1 MSTDSVLAAY
11 DPKGALRKALRESQ
25 ERSASERAA
34 RAPRQAMPR
43 DEAPATPLSEEEEL
57 FRDVVGDVLSRVS
70 LPPSPAPR
78 QGVAGAV
85 SPAPAVS
92 NANEDVGQRRDGRQG
107 AVTPPLS
114 DTLPAGHTVV
124 SPKVMPQ
131 HGGVTTFSDTRSHR
145 ITVRVSEE
153 EYDAYKRRATALNVP
168 VSAWLRAAA
177 LHVLDAATP
186 PLEAAAQAA
195 APESAQT
202 AQAIEQLRRE
212 GVNLNQALRRGSMI
226 DPERVRG
233 LARAVDDLRASLG
246 DKTVITSSTQT
257 AQAIEQLRRLKV
269 NLNQALKRGLV
280 IDPKQAQDLA
290 RSIDDL
296 RASLGDK
303 TVITS

>member
-1 MSTDSVLAAY
+1 MSTDSVLATY

-85 SPAPAVS
+85 PPAPAVS

-124 SPKVMPQ
+124 TPKVMPQ
-131 HGGVTTFSDTRSHR
+131 HEGVTTFSDTRSRR

-153 EYDAYKRRATALNVP
+153 EYGAYKRRATALNVP

-280 IDPKQAQDLA
+280 IDPKQVQDLA

>member
-1 MSTDSVLAAY
+1 MSTDSLFVTY
-11 DPKGALRKALRESQ
+11 DLKREMRKRMRAIEEQ
-25 ERSASERAA
+25 SASERAA
-34 RAPRQAMPR
+34 R
-43 DEAPATPLSEEEEL
+43 
-57 FRDVVGDVLSRVS
+57 VS
-70 LPPSPAPR
+70 PSPSPAPR

-92 NANEDVGQRRDGRQG
+92 NANEDEGQRRDGRQG

-124 SPKVMPQ
+124 TPKVMPQ
-131 HGGVTTFSDTRSHR
+131 HGGGDTLSDTRSRR

-212 GVNLNQALRRGSMI
+212 GVNLNQALRRGSVI
-226 DPERVRG
+226 DPERVRV

-246 DKTVITSSTQT
+246 DKTVITSSAQA
-257 AQAIEQLRRLKV
+257 AQAIEQLRRLRV

-280 IDPKQAQDLA
+280 IDPKQVQDLA

>member
-107 AVTPPLS
+107 RSRHRCLTLS
-114 DTLPAGHTVV
+114 LLAIPWSRLKSCLSMRALPRSPTLVRAGSLCVCRRR
-124 SPKVMPQ
+124 S
-131 HGGVTTFSDTRSHR
+131 TT
-145 ITVRVSEE
+145 
-153 EYDAYKRRATALNVP
+153 P
-168 VSAWLRAAA
+168 VSVVRLS
-177 LHVLDAATP
+177 
-186 PLEAAAQAA
+186 
-195 APESAQT
+195 SAF
-202 AQAIEQLRRE
+202 R
-212 GVNLNQALRRGSMI
+212 
-226 DPERVRG
+226 
-233 LARAVDDLRASLG
+233 
-246 DKTVITSSTQT
+246 
-257 AQAIEQLRRLKV
+257 
-269 NLNQALKRGLV
+269 
-280 IDPKQAQDLA
+280 
-290 RSIDDL
+290 
-296 RASLGDK
+296 
-303 TVITS
+303 

>member
-1 MSTDSVLAAY
+1 MSTDSTSTFY
-11 DPKGALRKALRESQ
+11 DPVYEARKALREAGVGAPSL
-25 ERSASERAA
+25 SERAA
-34 RAPRQAMPR
+34 RAPRQVMPR
-43 DEAPATPLSEEEEL
+43 DEAPATPLSEAQEL
-57 FRDVVGDVLSRVS
+57 VRDVVGDVLSRVS

-78 QGVAGAV
+78 QGVAGTV

-92 NANEDVGQRRDGRQG
+92 NANEDVGQRRDVRQG

-153 EYDAYKRRATALNVP
+153 EYDAFKRRAINVT

-177 LHVLDAATP
+177 LHVLDAAKP
-186 PLEAAAQAA
+186 PLEAVPQAA

-202 AQAIEQLRRE
+202 AQAVEQLRRL
-212 GVNLNQALRRGSMI
+212 GVNLNQALRRGSVI
-226 DPERVRG
+226 DPERVRD

-246 DKTVITSSTQT
+246 DKTVITS
-257 AQAIEQLRRLKV
+257 
-269 NLNQALKRGLV
+269 
-280 IDPKQAQDLA
+280 
-290 RSIDDL
+290 
-296 RASLGDK
+296 
-303 TVITS
+303 

>member
-70 LPPSPAPR
+70 PSPSPAPR

-124 SPKVMPQ
+124 TPKVMPQ
-131 HGGVTTFSDTRSHR
+131 HEGVTTFSDTRSHR

-212 GVNLNQALRRGSMI
+212 GVNLNQALRRGSMM

-246 DKTVITSSTQT
+246 DTTVITSSAQT
-257 AQAIEQLRRLKV
+257 AQAIEQLRRLRV

-280 IDPKQAQDLA
+280 IDPKQVQDLA

>member
-1 MSTDSVLAAY
+1 MSTDVF
-11 DPKGALRKALRESQ
+11 DLRREMRKRMREIE
-25 ERSASERAA
+25 ERSAAERAA
-34 RAPRQAMPR
+34 RAPRQVMPR
-43 DEAPATPLSEEEEL
+43 DEAPATPLSEEQEL
-57 FRDVVGDVLSRVS
+57 VRDVVGDVLSRVS

-78 QGVAGAV
+78 QGVAGTV

-124 SPKVMPQ
+124 TPKVMPQ
-131 HGGVTTFSDTRSHR
+131 HEGVTTFSDTRSHR

-212 GVNLNQALRRGSMI
+212 GVNLNQALRRGSVI
-226 DPERVRG
+226 DPERVRDLVRAVDDLRASLGDTTVITSSTQSAQAIEQLRRLRVNLSQALKRG
-233 LARAVDDLRASLG
+233 LVIDPKQVQDFARAVDDLRASLG
-246 DKTVITSSTQT
+246 DKTVITS
-257 AQAIEQLRRLKV
+257 
-269 NLNQALKRGLV
+269 
-280 IDPKQAQDLA
+280 
-290 RSIDDL
+290 
-296 RASLGDK
+296 
-303 TVITS
+303 

>member
-1 MSTDSVLAAY
+1 MSTDSTSTFY
-11 DPKGALRKALRESQ
+11 DPVYEARKALREAGVGAPSL
-25 ERSASERAA
+25 SERAA
-34 RAPRQAMPR
+34 RAPRQVMPR
-43 DEAPATPLSEEEEL
+43 DEAPATPLSEAQEL
-57 FRDVVGDVLSRVS
+57 VRDVVGDVLSRVS

-92 NANEDVGQRRDGRQG
+92 NANEDVGQRRDVRQG

-153 EYDAYKRRATALNVP
+153 EYDAFKRRATALNVT

-177 LHVLDAATP
+177 LHVLDAAKP
-186 PLEAAAQAA
+186 PLEAVPQAA

-202 AQAIEQLRRE
+202 AQAVEQLRRL
-212 GVNLNQALRRGSMI
+212 GVNLNQALRRGSVI
-226 DPERVRG
+226 DPERVRD

-246 DKTVITSSTQT
+246 DKTVITS
-257 AQAIEQLRRLKV
+257 
-269 NLNQALKRGLV
+269 
-280 IDPKQAQDLA
+280 
-290 RSIDDL
+290 
-296 RASLGDK
+296 
-303 TVITS
+303 

>member
-114 DTLPAGHTVV
+114 DTLPAGLQGVPYRV
-124 SPKVMPQ
+124 SRLKSCLSMGAV
-131 HGGVTTFSDTRSHR
+131 TRSP
-145 ITVRVSEE
+145 T
-153 EYDAYKRRATALNVP
+153 
-168 VSAWLRAAA
+168 
-177 LHVLDAATP
+177 
-186 PLEAAAQAA
+186 
-195 APESAQT
+195 
-202 AQAIEQLRRE
+202 
-212 GVNLNQALRRGSMI
+212 
-226 DPERVRG
+226 
-233 LARAVDDLRASLG
+233 LARAGSLCVCRRRSTTPSSVVRLR
-246 DKTVITSSTQT
+246 ST
-257 AQAIEQLRRLKV
+257 LR
-269 NLNQALKRGLV
+269 
-280 IDPKQAQDLA
+280 
-290 RSIDDL
+290 
-296 RASLGDK
+296 
-303 TVITS
+303 

>member
-1 MSTDSVLAAY
+1 MSTDSLFATY
-11 DPKGALRKALRESQ
+11 DLKSEMRKRMRAIEEQ
-25 ERSASERAA
+25 SASERAA
-34 RAPRQAMPR
+34 R
-43 DEAPATPLSEEEEL
+43 
-57 FRDVVGDVLSRVS
+57 VS
-70 LPPSPAPR
+70 PSPSPAPR

-92 NANEDVGQRRDGRQG
+92 NANEDGGQRRDGRQG

-124 SPKVMPQ
+124 TPKVMPQ
-131 HGGVTTFSDTRSHR
+131 HEGVTTFSDTRSHR

-177 LHVLDAATP
+177 LHVLDSATP
-186 PLEAAAQAA
+186 PLEAVAQAA
-195 APESAQT
+195 APESVQT

-212 GVNLNQALRRGSMI
+212 GVNLNQALRRGSVI

-280 IDPKQAQDLA
+280 IDPKQVQDLA
-290 RSIDDL
+290 RAVDDL

>member
-124 SPKVMPQ
+124 TPKVMPQ
-131 HGGVTTFSDTRSHR
+131 HGGVTTFSDTRSRR

-153 EYDAYKRRATALNVP
+153 EYDACDRRATKLGVP
-168 VSAWLRAAA
+168 LSAWLRAAA

-186 PLEAAAQAA
+186 PLEAVPRAA
-195 APESAQT
+195 APESVQT
-202 AQAIEQLRRE
+202 AQAIEQLRRL
-212 GVNLNQALRRGSMI
+212 GVNLNQALRRGSVV
-226 DPERVRG
+226 DPERVRD

-246 DKTVITSSTQT
+246 DKTVITS
-257 AQAIEQLRRLKV
+257 
-269 NLNQALKRGLV
+269 
-280 IDPKQAQDLA
+280 
-290 RSIDDL
+290 
-296 RASLGDK
+296 
-303 TVITS
+303 

>member
-1 MSTDSVLAAY
+1 MSTDVF
-11 DPKGALRKALRESQ
+11 DLRREMRKRMREIE
-25 ERSASERAA
+25 ERSAAERAA
-34 RAPRQAMPR
+34 RAPRQVMPR
-43 DEAPATPLSEEEEL
+43 DEAPATPLSEEQEL
-57 FRDVVGDVLSRVS
+57 VRDVVGDVLSRVS

-78 QGVAGAV
+78 QGVAGTV

-124 SPKVMPQ
+124 TPKVMPQ
-131 HGGVTTFSDTRSHR
+131 HEGVTTFSDTRSHR

-153 EYDAYKRRATALNVP
+153 EYDAYKRRATALNVT

-212 GVNLNQALRRGSMI
+212 GVNLNQALRRGSVI
-226 DPERVRG
+226 DPERVRDLVRAVDDLRASLGDTTVITSSTQTAQAIEQLRRLRVNLSQALKRG
-233 LARAVDDLRASLG
+233 LVIDPKQVQDFARAVDDLRASLG
-246 DKTVITSSTQT
+246 DKTVITS
-257 AQAIEQLRRLKV
+257 
-269 NLNQALKRGLV
+269 
-280 IDPKQAQDLA
+280 
-290 RSIDDL
+290 
-296 RASLGDK
+296 
-303 TVITS
+303 

>member
-1 MSTDSVLAAY
+1 M
-11 DPKGALRKALRESQ
+11 
-25 ERSASERAA
+25 
-34 RAPRQAMPR
+34 
-43 DEAPATPLSEEEEL
+43 
-57 FRDVVGDVLSRVS
+57 
-70 LPPSPAPR
+70 
-78 QGVAGAV
+78 

-92 NANEDVGQRRDGRQG
+92 NANEDGGQRRDGRQG

-124 SPKVMPQ
+124 TPKVMPQ
-131 HGGVTTFSDTRSHR
+131 HEGVTTFSDTRSHR

-202 AQAIEQLRRE
+202 AQAIEQLRRL
-212 GVNLNQALRRGSMI
+212 GVNLNQALRRGSVI
-226 DPERVRG
+226 DPERVRD

-246 DKTVITSSTQT
+246 DKTVITS
-257 AQAIEQLRRLKV
+257 
-269 NLNQALKRGLV
+269 
-280 IDPKQAQDLA
+280 
-290 RSIDDL
+290 
-296 RASLGDK
+296 
-303 TVITS
+303 

>member
-70 LPPSPAPR
+70 PSPSPAPR

-85 SPAPAVS
+85 PPAPAVS

-114 DTLPAGHTVV
+114 DTLPAGLQGVP
-124 SPKVMPQ
+124 PKVMPQ
-131 HGGVTTFSDTRSHR
+131 HRGGDTLSDTRSRR

-186 PLEAAAQAA
+186 PLEAVAQAT

-212 GVNLNQALRRGSMI
+212 GVNLNQALRRGSVI

-280 IDPKQAQDLA
+280 IDPKQVQDLA

-303 TVITS
+303 TVIAS

>member
-1 MSTDSVLAAY
+1 MEVRIMSTDFFDPQYEVRKMMREVAEQSAA
-11 DPKGALRKALRESQ
+11 
-25 ERSASERAA
+25 ERAA
-34 RAPRQAMPR
+34 RAPRQVMPR
-43 DEAPATPLSEEEEL
+43 DEAPATPLSEAQEL
-57 FRDVVGDVLSRVS
+57 VRDVVGDVLSRVS

-85 SPAPAVS
+85 PPAPAVS
-92 NANEDVGQRRDGRQG
+92 NANEDVGQRRDVRQG

-153 EYDAYKRRATALNVP
+153 EYDAFKRRATALNVK

-186 PLEAAAQAA
+186 PLEAVPQAA

-202 AQAIEQLRRE
+202 AQAIEQLRRL
-212 GVNLNQALRRGSMI
+212 GVNLNQALKRGSVI
-226 DPERVRG
+226 DPERVRD

-246 DKTVITSSTQT
+246 DKTVITS
-257 AQAIEQLRRLKV
+257 
-269 NLNQALKRGLV
+269 
-280 IDPKQAQDLA
+280 
-290 RSIDDL
+290 
-296 RASLGDK
+296 
-303 TVITS
+303 

>member
-70 LPPSPAPR
+70 PSPSPAPR

-124 SPKVMPQ
+124 TPKVMPQ
-131 HGGVTTFSDTRSHR
+131 HEGVTTFSDTRSHR

-246 DKTVITSSTQT
+246 DTTVITSSAQT
-257 AQAIEQLRRLKV
+257 AQAIEQLRRLRV

-280 IDPKQAQDLA
+280 IDPKQVQDLA

>member
-1 MSTDSVLAAY
+1 MSTDVF
-11 DPKGALRKALRESQ
+11 DLRREMRKRMREIE
-25 ERSASERAA
+25 ERSAAERAA
-34 RAPRQAMPR
+34 RAPRQVMPR
-43 DEAPATPLSEEEEL
+43 DEAPATPLSEEQEL
-57 FRDVVGDVLSRVS
+57 VRDVVGDVLSRVS

-78 QGVAGAV
+78 QGVAGTV

-124 SPKVMPQ
+124 TPKVMPQ
-131 HGGVTTFSDTRSHR
+131 HEGVTTFSDTRSHR

-212 GVNLNQALRRGSMI
+212 GVNLNQALRRGSVI
-226 DPERVRG
+226 DPERVRDLVRALDDLRASLGDTTVITSSTQTAQAIEQLRRLRVNLSQALKRG
-233 LARAVDDLRASLG
+233 LVIDPKQVQDFARAVDDLRASLG
-246 DKTVITSSTQT
+246 DKTVITS
-257 AQAIEQLRRLKV
+257 
-269 NLNQALKRGLV
+269 
-280 IDPKQAQDLA
+280 
-290 RSIDDL
+290 
-296 RASLGDK
+296 
-303 TVITS
+303 

>member
-1 MSTDSVLAAY
+1 MSTDSVLATY
-11 DPKGALRKALRESQ
+11 DFKGALRKALRESQ
-25 ERSASERAA
+25 EPSAAKRAA
-34 RAPRQAMPR
+34 C
-43 DEAPATPLSEEEEL
+43 
-57 FRDVVGDVLSRVS
+57 VS
-70 LPPSPAPR
+70 PSPSPAPR

-92 NANEDVGQRRDGRQG
+92 NANEDVGQRRDVRQG

-124 SPKVMPQ
+124 TPKVMPQ
-131 HGGVTTFSDTRSHR
+131 HEGVTTFSDTRSHR

-202 AQAIEQLRRE
+202 AQAIEQLRR
-212 GVNLNQALRRGSMI
+212 
-226 DPERVRG
+226 
-233 LARAVDDLRASLG
+233 
-246 DKTVITSSTQT
+246 
-257 AQAIEQLRRLKV
+257 
-269 NLNQALKRGLV
+269 
-280 IDPKQAQDLA
+280 
-290 RSIDDL
+290 
-296 RASLGDK
+296 
-303 TVITS
+303 

>member
-70 LPPSPAPR
+70 PSPSPAPR

-124 SPKVMPQ
+124 TPKVMPQ
-131 HGGVTTFSDTRSHR
+131 HEGVTTFSDTRSHR

-177 LHVLDAATP
+177 LHVLDAAKP
-186 PLEAAAQAA
+186 PLEAVPQAA
-195 APESAQT
+195 APESVQT
-202 AQAIEQLRRE
+202 ARAIEQLRRL
-212 GVNLNQALRRGSMI
+212 GVNLNQALRRGSVI
-226 DPERVRG
+226 DPERVQA

-246 DKTVITSSTQT
+246 DKTVIMS
-257 AQAIEQLRRLKV
+257 
-269 NLNQALKRGLV
+269 
-280 IDPKQAQDLA
+280 
-290 RSIDDL
+290 
-296 RASLGDK
+296 
-303 TVITS
+303 

>member
-1 MSTDSVLAAY
+1 MSTDVF
-11 DPKGALRKALRESQ
+11 DLRREMRKRMREIE
-25 ERSASERAA
+25 ERSAAERAA
-34 RAPRQAMPR
+34 RAPRQVMPR
-43 DEAPATPLSEEEEL
+43 DEAPATPLSEEQEL
-57 FRDVVGDVLSRVS
+57 VRDVVGDVLSRVS

-78 QGVAGAV
+78 QGVAGTV

-124 SPKVMPQ
+124 TPKVMPQ
-131 HGGVTTFSDTRSHR
+131 HEGVTTFSDTRSHR

-186 PLEAAAQAA
+186 PLEAATQAA

-212 GVNLNQALRRGSMI
+212 GVNLNQALRRGSVI
-226 DPERVRG
+226 DPERVRDLVRAVDDLRASLGDTTVITSSTQTAQAIEQLRRLRVNLSQALKRG
-233 LARAVDDLRASLG
+233 LAIDPKQVQDFARAVDDLRASLG
-246 DKTVITSSTQT
+246 DKTVITS
-257 AQAIEQLRRLKV
+257 
-269 NLNQALKRGLV
+269 
-280 IDPKQAQDLA
+280 
-290 RSIDDL
+290 
-296 RASLGDK
+296 
-303 TVITS
+303 

>member
-1 MSTDSVLAAY
+1 MSTDFFDPQYEMRKKMREIKEQSAA
-11 DPKGALRKALRESQ
+11 
-25 ERSASERAA
+25 ERAA
-34 RAPRQAMPR
+34 RAPRQVMPR
-43 DEAPATPLSEEEEL
+43 DEAPATPLSEAQEL
-57 FRDVVGDVLSRVS
+57 VRDVVGDVLSRVS

-85 SPAPAVS
+85 PPAPAVS
-92 NANEDVGQRRDGRQG
+92 NANEDVGQRRDVRQG

-153 EYDAYKRRATALNVP
+153 EYDAFKRRATALNVT

-186 PLEAAAQAA
+186 PLETVPQAT

-202 AQAIEQLRRE
+202 AQAVEQLRRL
-212 GVNLNQALRRGSMI
+212 GVNLNQALRRGSVI
-226 DPERVRG
+226 DPERVRD

-246 DKTVITSSTQT
+246 DKTVITS
-257 AQAIEQLRRLKV
+257 
-269 NLNQALKRGLV
+269 
-280 IDPKQAQDLA
+280 
-290 RSIDDL
+290 
-296 RASLGDK
+296 
-303 TVITS
+303 

>member
-1 MSTDSVLAAY
+1 MSTDVF
-11 DPKGALRKALRESQ
+11 DLRREMRKRMREIE
-25 ERSASERAA
+25 ERSAAERAA
-34 RAPRQAMPR
+34 RAPRQVMPR
-43 DEAPATPLSEEEEL
+43 DEAPATPLSEEQEL
-57 FRDVVGDVLSRVS
+57 VRDVVGDVLSRVS

-78 QGVAGAV
+78 QGVAGTV

-124 SPKVMPQ
+124 TPKVMPQ
-131 HGGVTTFSDTRSHR
+131 HEGVTTFSDTRSHR

-212 GVNLNQALRRGSMI
+212 GVNLNQALRRGSVI
-226 DPERVRG
+226 DPERVRDLVRAVDDLRASLGDTTLITSSTQTAQAIEQLRRLRVNLSQALKRG
-233 LARAVDDLRASLG
+233 LVIDPKQVQDFARAVDDLRASLG
-246 DKTVITSSTQT
+246 DKTVITS
-257 AQAIEQLRRLKV
+257 
-269 NLNQALKRGLV
+269 
-280 IDPKQAQDLA
+280 
-290 RSIDDL
+290 
-296 RASLGDK
+296 
-303 TVITS
+303 

>member
-1 MSTDSVLAAY
+1 MSTDVF
-11 DPKGALRKALRESQ
+11 DLRREMRKRMREIE
-25 ERSASERAA
+25 ERSAAERAA
-34 RAPRQAMPR
+34 RAPRQVMPR
-43 DEAPATPLSEEEEL
+43 DEAPATPLSEEQEL
-57 FRDVVGDVLSRVS
+57 VRDVVGDVLSRVS

-78 QGVAGAV
+78 QGVAGTV

-124 SPKVMPQ
+124 TPKVIPQ
-131 HGGVTTFSDTRSHR
+131 HEGVTTFSDTRSHR

-212 GVNLNQALRRGSMI
+212 GVNLNQALRRGSVI
-226 DPERVRG
+226 DPERVRDLVRAVDDLRASLGDTTVITSSTQTAQAIEQLRRLRVNLSQALKRG
-233 LARAVDDLRASLG
+233 LVIDPKQVQDFARAVDDLRASLG
-246 DKTVITSSTQT
+246 DKTVITS
-257 AQAIEQLRRLKV
+257 
-269 NLNQALKRGLV
+269 
-280 IDPKQAQDLA
+280 
-290 RSIDDL
+290 
-296 RASLGDK
+296 
-303 TVITS
+303 

>member
-1 MSTDSVLAAY
+1 MSTDVF
-11 DPKGALRKALRESQ
+11 DLRREMRKRMREIE
-25 ERSASERAA
+25 ERSAAERAA
-34 RAPRQAMPR
+34 RAPRQVMPR
-43 DEAPATPLSEEEEL
+43 DEAPATPLSEEQEL
-57 FRDVVGDVLSRVS
+57 VRDVVGDVLSRVS

-78 QGVAGAV
+78 QGVAGTV

-124 SPKVMPQ
+124 TPKVMPQ
-131 HGGVTTFSDTRSHR
+131 HEGVTTFSDTRSHR

-212 GVNLNQALRRGSMI
+212 GVNLNQALRRGSVI
-226 DPERVRG
+226 DPERVRDLVRAVDDLRASLGDTTVITSSTQTAQAIEQLRRLRVNLSQALKRG
-233 LARAVDDLRASLG
+233 LVIDPKQVQDFARAVDDLRASLG
-246 DKTVITSSTQT
+246 DKTVITS
-257 AQAIEQLRRLKV
+257 
-269 NLNQALKRGLV
+269 
-280 IDPKQAQDLA
+280 
-290 RSIDDL
+290 
-296 RASLGDK
+296 
-303 TVITS
+303 